1 MAIDYNRMA
10 KIATKLLQPPPK
22 GNGTVIQLLRA
33 VPGAYNSETG
43 LISGASNKVLSTVGI
58 WLARSADYQ
67 ITGRGVGGVVKT
79 SNVESQDRELLI
91 DGSVA
96 PQLDDKVMFEGQA
109 WQVLGKPRII
119 KPTVVAIAYILVMR
133 K

>member
-10 KIATKLLQPPPK
+10 KIATRLLQPPPR
-22 GNGTVIQLLRA
+22 GNGTVIHLLRT
-33 VPGAYNSETG
+33 VPGTYDSETG
-43 LISGASNKVLSTVGI
+43 LVGGASHQILQTVGI

-109 WQVLGKPRII
+109 WQVLGEPRII
-119 KPTVVAIAYILVMR
+119 KPTTVAIAYIMVMR

>member
-1 MAIDYNRMA
+1 MAINYAKMA
-10 KIATKLLQPPPK
+10 AICTRLLQPPPK
-22 GNGTVIQLLRA
+22 GNGTVINLLRK
-33 VPGAYNSETG
+33 VPGSYNVETG
-43 LISGASNKVLSTVGI
+43 IVSGAMTVVLPTVGI

-67 ITGRGVGGVVKT
+67 ITARGLGGVVKT

-96 PQLDDKVMFEGQA
+96 PQLDDKVVFEGQN
-109 WQVLGKPRII
+109 WQVLGEPKII
-119 KPTVVAIAYILVMR
+119 KPTTVAIAYIMVMR